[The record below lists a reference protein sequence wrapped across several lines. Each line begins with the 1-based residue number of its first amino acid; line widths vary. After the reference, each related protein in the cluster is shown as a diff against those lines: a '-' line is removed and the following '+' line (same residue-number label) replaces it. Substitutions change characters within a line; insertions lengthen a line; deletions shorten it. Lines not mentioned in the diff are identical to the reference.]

1 MSPLAA
7 GNATIPPIIWMT
19 WRSIDSV
26 PNKVYAGVRRFAPE
40 YKLRLLDDAR
50 TGNLCCQALRRASI
64 DLYKNLRTAAHR
76 ADLWRYCA
84 LYHFGGV
91 YLDVKTWLI
100 RPMREIFPTTAVN
113 TAYTVLAARL

>member
-1 MSPLAA
+1 MLGP
-7 GNATIPPIIWMT
+7 ATF
-19 WRSIDSV
+19 V
-26 PNKVYAGVRRFAPE
+26 AKHCGE
-40 YKLRLLDDAR
+40 
-50 TGNLCCQALRRASI
+50 RASTR
-64 DLYKNLRTAAHR
+64 YKNLRTAAHR